1 MSELK
6 NYREV
11 GIFDLLSAPL
21 NPIGAFDAEQFKNDA
36 ESLLKRKSTFIAVD
50 LTGLDFLYSDAYNAF
65 TQLQKELSLKKCSIG
80 ILTNNKTIID
90 GLHRVGLDRSV
101 LIFRAEADMMGYY
114 IKEEEKEEKA
124 KQKDAVK
131 DSADQLKTGDVEE
144 AEEAEEDTDTTAHS
158 GNADISTVKNA
169 TIPPHR
175 RGRFTVSFNAIKDE
189 DKENSGKAKSPFDE
203 DGNASR
209 IWLWVLLGC
218 ICGGGAI
225 AFLIL
230 RSHF

>member
-101 LIFRAEADMMGYY
+101 LIFRAEADMMGYS

-203 DGNASR
+203 DGKASR

-230 RSHF
+230 RSYF

>member
-21 NPIGAFDAEQFKNDA
+21 NPIGAFDAEQFKIDA
-36 ESLLKRKSTFIAVD
+36 EALLKQKSTFIAVD

-65 TQLQKELSLKKCSIG
+65 TQLQKELSLKKGSVG
-80 ILTNNKTIID
+80 ILTNDKTIID

-101 LIFRAEADMMGYY
+101 LIFRAEADMMGYS

-124 KQKDAVK
+124 KLKETGADGEESSAVRE
-131 DSADQLKTGDVEE
+131 V
-144 AEEAEEDTDTTAHS
+144 EEDTDTTAHS

-169 TIPPHR
+169 TVPPHR
-175 RGRFTVSFNAIKDE
+175 RGRFTVSFNAIKNE

-203 DGNASR
+203 DGSASH

-218 ICGGGAI
+218 LCGGGAI

>member
-65 TQLQKELSLKKCSIG
+65 TQLQKELSLKKGSVG

-101 LIFRAEADMMGYY
+101 LIFRAEADMMGYS

-203 DGNASR
+203 DGKASR

>member
-65 TQLQKELSLKKCSIG
+65 TQLQKELSLKKGSVG

-90 GLHRVGLDRSV
+90 GMHRVGLDHSV
-101 LIFRAEADMMGYY
+101 LIFRAEADMMGYS

-124 KQKDAVK
+124 KQKETVK
-131 DSADQLKTGDVEE
+131 DSEDQRKTGDV
-144 AEEAEEDTDTTAHS
+144 EEAEEDTDTTAHS
-158 GNADISTVKNA
+158 GNADISTVNNA
-169 TIPPHR
+169 TVPPHR

-203 DGNASR
+203 DGKASR
-209 IWLWVLLGC
+209 LGLWVLLGC